1 MNCEGDFSGRVVA
14 KVYTPEQREELKAR
28 IIALVRKNER
38 MTMSQLER
46 ATGAGWHSVRRCLVD
61 VLACGDLYMSGKYG
75 VFASEQAY
83 RVWRKTPE
91 KTTDQTLIRK
101 LPDGEIR
108 RYDRHQN
115 IICRES
121 RRSEVMQRVL
131 AFYRGNFQE
140 VME

>member
-1 MNCEGDFSGRVVA
+1 MA
-14 KVYTPEQREELKAR
+14 KVYTPEQREDLKVR
-28 IIALVRKNER
+28 IIDLVRKNER

-75 VFASEQAY
+75 VFASEQTY
-83 RVWRKTPE
+83 REWRKTPE

-101 LPDGEIR
+101 LQDGEIR
-108 RYDRHQN
+108 RYDRSQN
-115 IICRES
+115 IICRECQK
-121 RRSEVMQRVL
+121 SEVMKRVL

-140 VME
+140 VMA

>member
-1 MNCEGDFSGRVVA
+1 MA
-14 KVYTPEQREELKAR
+14 KPFTPEQREGLKAR
-28 IIALVRKNER
+28 IIGLVRKNGR

-61 VLACGDLYMSGKYG
+61 VLACGDLYMSEEYG

-91 KTTDQTLIRK
+91 KRTDLTLIRK

-108 RYDRHQN
+108 RYDRRQN
-115 IICRES
+115 IIC
-121 RRSEVMQRVL
+121 SECRKSEAMQRVL
-131 AFYRGNFQE
+131 AFYQGKFQE
-140 VME
+140 VMA

>member
-1 MNCEGDFSGRVVA
+1 MA
-14 KVYTPEQREELKAR
+14 KVYTPEQREDLKVR
-28 IIALVRKNER
+28 IIDLVRKNER

-75 VFASEQAY
+75 VFASEQTY
-83 RVWRKTPE
+83 REWRKTPE

-108 RYDRHQN
+108 RYDRSQN
-115 IICRES
+115 IICRECQK
-121 RRSEVMQRVL
+121 SEVMKRVL
-131 AFYRGNFQE
+131 A
-140 VME
+140 

>member
-1 MNCEGDFSGRVVA
+1 MA
-14 KVYTPEQREELKAR
+14 KPFTHEQREELKAR
-28 IIALVRKNER
+28 IIGLVRKNDR
-38 MTMSQLER
+38 MTISQLER

-75 VFASEQAY
+75 VFASEQVY

-108 RYDRHQN
+108 RYDRHKN
-115 IICRES
+115 IICCECRN
-121 RRSEVMQRVL
+121 SEVMQRVL
-131 AFYRGNFQE
+131 AFCQGNFQE

>member
-1 MNCEGDFSGRVVA
+1 MA

-28 IIALVRKNER
+28 IISLVRKNER

-46 ATGAGWHSVRRCLVD
+46 ATGAGWHSIRRCLVD

-83 RVWRKTPE
+83 HAWRKMPQ
-91 KTTDQTLIRK
+91 KSDSALVRK

-108 RYDRHQN
+108 RYDRRHN
-115 IICRES
+115 IICRECM
-121 RRSEVMQRVL
+121 RSETMRRVL
-131 AFYRGNFQE
+131 AFYKGNIQE
-140 VME
+140 PEL

>member
-1 MNCEGDFSGRVVA
+1 MA
-14 KVYTPEQREELKAR
+14 KAYTPEQRENLKAR
-28 IIALVRKNER
+28 IIDLVRKNER

-83 RVWRKTPE
+83 RTWRKKPE
-91 KTTDQTLIRK
+91 KADMALVRK

-108 RYDRHQN
+108 RYDRSQN
-115 IICRES
+115 IICREC
-121 RRSEVMQRVL
+121 RKSEAMQRVL
-131 AFYRGNFQE
+131 AFYQGNYQE
-140 VME
+140 VMA

>member
-1 MNCEGDFSGRVVA
+1 MA
-14 KVYTPEQREELKAR
+14 KPFTPEQREELKAR
-28 IIALVRKNER
+28 IIGLVRKNER

-46 ATGAGWHSVRRCLVD
+46 ATGAGWHSVRCCLVD
-61 VLACGDLYMSGKYG
+61 VLACGDLYMSGEYG

-108 RYDRHQN
+108 RYDRRQN
-115 IICRES
+115 IICREC
-121 RRSEVMQRVL
+121 RK
-131 AFYRGNFQE
+131 
-140 VME
+140 